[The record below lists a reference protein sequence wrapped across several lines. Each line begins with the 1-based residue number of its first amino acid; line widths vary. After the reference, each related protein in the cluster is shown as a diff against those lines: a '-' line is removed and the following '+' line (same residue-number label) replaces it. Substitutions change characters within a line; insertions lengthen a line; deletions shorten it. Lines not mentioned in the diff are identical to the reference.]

1 LKKVTTLLSCIL
13 IYTVGFAQQTSAYI
27 QSQFQYGEESAS
39 LKVGGPNENKED
51 PYSRFGIRRG
61 RIKFTYKEGIASAV
75 FQIDITEKGFD
86 YKDIYINLKDPWS
99 GSNSLCVGLF
109 NRPFGYEI
117 ECSSSKRESP
127 ERSKI
132 FCTLFPGER
141 DLGGM
146 ITLKPTNSSL
156 YHSIKIKAGLFAG
169 NGPKKE
175 IDNKKDFIGHL
186 IVNSNIGNNINL
198 GIGFSYYYGGV
209 YQGSENV
216 YSMHN
221 KSFVL
226 NRDNSNIGKFAK
238 REYFGIDGQLY
249 IKSKLGNSSLKGE
262 FLLGTQP
269 GCEQN
274 SISPNSSTLP
284 AHDTYIRNFN
294 GGYIMYVQEIGKL
307 PVSAVV
313 KYDCYNPNIKVSKN
327 DIGLNG
333 TGEGDIKYST
343 IGAGLLFKVNKCIR
357 LQAYYQWISNE
368 KSKYLVHFNEDIKDN
383 LFTLRLQYKFK

>member
-1 LKKVTTLLSCIL
+1 MKKVTTLLSCIL

-86 YKDIYINLKDPWS
+86 YK
-99 GSNSLCVGLF
+99 
-109 NRPFGYEI
+109 
-117 ECSSSKRESP
+117 
-127 ERSKI
+127 
-132 FCTLFPGER
+132 
-141 DLGGM
+141 
-146 ITLKPTNSSL
+146 
-156 YHSIKIKAGLFAG
+156 
-169 NGPKKE
+169 
-175 IDNKKDFIGHL
+175 
-186 IVNSNIGNNINL
+186 
-198 GIGFSYYYGGV
+198 
-209 YQGSENV
+209 
-216 YSMHN
+216 
-221 KSFVL
+221 
-226 NRDNSNIGKFAK
+226 
-238 REYFGIDGQLY
+238 
-249 IKSKLGNSSLKGE
+249 
-262 FLLGTQP
+262 
-269 GCEQN
+269 
-274 SISPNSSTLP
+274 
-284 AHDTYIRNFN
+284 
-294 GGYIMYVQEIGKL
+294 MYVQEIGKL